1 MKGIHLDKEI
11 RKKVLDSERFSNL
24 MDNEL
29 RKRTMQRLRPIDVFS
44 TAYYE
49 KSNEEKQKILEIANK
64 TYNHMYNKKHTDEN
78 SESSQYLGNLPYNRK
93 QDSTRQDYQI
103 KRHQEKVNQE
113 EIRKVLQQ
121 CSAREQKLCREFS
134 SDVVLGNEQCS
145 REKMIIEVSNHQEPN
160 YPTNNSNYDSD
171 IMKYRQIYP
180 AYSNILNNE
189 NDSVA
194 LELRKRPSLS
204 KHNKN
209 TNTECIADLIPGI
222 PRHNTL
228 SCKNYANKIPEY
240 NLNNLENKF
249 TPIQKNLSSK
259 LHGEDFYNKIAHI
272 QDASFV
278 RFRLSN
284 LTTRCNEELIHKV
297 ATQCGVYAYQV
308 IVEIDPVLGH
318 LKGGATGKLRFHSGG
333 LENFKK
339 VLWECYGIQFEIIGD
354 IQKEPKY

>member
-1 MKGIHLDKEI
+1 MKRTYLDKEI
-11 RKKVLDSERFSNL
+11 RKKVLDSERFSSL
-24 MDNEL
+24 IDDEL
-29 RKRTMQRLRPIDVFS
+29 HKRTMQRLYPCDVFS

-49 KSNEEKQKILEIANK
+49 KSDEEKQKILEIANQ
-64 TYNHMYNKKHTDEN
+64 TYNNLYNRKHMDEN
-78 SESSQYLGNLPYNRK
+78 SESSQCLGNLPYRK
-93 QDSTRQDYQI
+93 QDSTKQDYLI
-103 KRHQEKVNQE
+103 KLHQEKINQE

-121 CSAREQKLCREFS
+121 CSAREQKLYREFS

-145 REKMIIEVSNHQEPN
+145 REKMIIEVSNYQEPN
-160 YPTNNSNYDSD
+160 YPTNSSNYDD
-171 IMKYRQIYP
+171 DLMKYRQIYP

-194 LELRKRPSLS
+194 LELRKRSSLP

-209 TNTECIADLIPGI
+209 TDTECIADLIPGI

-228 SCKNYANKIPEY
+228 SCRNYANKIPEY
-240 NLNNLENKF
+240 NLNNLESKF

-259 LHGEDFYNKIAHI
+259 LLGEDFYNKIAYI
-272 QDASFV
+272 QDTSFV

-284 LTTRCNEELIHKV
+284 LTTGCNEELIQKV